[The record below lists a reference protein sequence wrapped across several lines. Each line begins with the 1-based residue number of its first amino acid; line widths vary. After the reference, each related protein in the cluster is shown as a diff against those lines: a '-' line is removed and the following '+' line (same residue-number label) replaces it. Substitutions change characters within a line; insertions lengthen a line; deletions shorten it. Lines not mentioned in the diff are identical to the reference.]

1 MTTEAGP
8 ARRSSAGK
16 ILNGFVVLAVVVCLG
31 TLIAVAAL
39 GQPEPDS
46 RDARVHRIAA
56 ELRCPVCQNLSAAD
70 SPAPLAAQMR
80 RQIGE
85 QVDQGRSEQQI
96 RAHFVAAYGDS
107 VLLTPP
113 RRGLGE
119 IAHLLPLTVLLVAAA
134 SAALLLRRWRRDA
147 AGDVQEASA
156 RAVTDPERAR
166 LDAALTLLRQEDPR

>member
-1 MTTEAGP
+1 MTTESG
-8 ARRSSAGK
+8 RTHRSAAGK
-16 ILNGFVVLAVVVCLG
+16 VLNGLVVLAVVACLG

-39 GQPEPDS
+39 GEPEPGS
-46 RDARVHRIAA
+46 RDARVHQIAS

-85 QVDQGRSEQQI
+85 QVDQGRSEDQI

-147 AGDVQEASA
+147 ADDAQAASVG
-156 RAVTDPERAR
+156 AVADRERTR
-166 LDAALTLLRQEDPR
+166 LDAALILLRQQDPR